1 MARAR
6 ERDSKGGAMTLR
18 SSMTWGM
25 LALGIVGW
33 QGTALARQ
41 HAAHAG
47 ATVKITNIDFVKHA
61 AQGGMAE
68 VELGKLATERA
79 ENADVKQFAQ
89 RMIDDHA
96 KATDELKQ
104 LAGEKSLDVPKDMN
118 AEQKATM
125 NRLSKLSGARF
136 DREYMKAMT
145 KDHDHDVAMFQS
157 YARDGRD
164 QDLKAWAAKTLPTLE
179 EHQRLAVSTATK
191 VGVGIAAGRHRT
203 QMTAHSGARNR

>member
-18 SSMTWGM
+18 SSMTWGV
-25 LALGIVGW
+25 LVLGIVGW

-47 ATVKITNIDFVKHA
+47 ATAKITNIDFVKHA

-89 RMIDDHA
+89 RMVDDHS
-96 KATDELKQ
+96 KANDELKQ
-104 LAGEKSLDVPKDMN
+104 LAGKKSLDVPKDMN

-125 NRLSKLSGARF
+125 SRLSKLSGASF

-145 KDHDHDVAMFQS
+145 KDHDHDVAMFQR

-191 VGVGIAAGRHRT
+191 VGVAIAAGRHRT
-203 QMTAHSGARNR
+203 QTTAHSGARNR